1 LSSQKIQH
9 IRICC
14 HLSTLTVRAAMS
26 DTNRTAVEALDPEW
40 AAESNT
46 ARILAVVTVFH
57 ALALLFV
64 GLRVY
69 ARLLVVKTP
78 GLDDLMIVLSGLC
91 ALGGWII
98 FVIQANHGL
107 GKHYKTISEQD
118 YMMFQKVGFWQ
129 SIISAGLAFM
139 WLKISIA
146 LNLLRLSKN
155 MTQRKWYKWALWIMI
170 GVTSIYCVGG
180 TLPFFL
186 RCRPMEGY
194 WDKNIKPAPTCMSI
208 KTFIIFSIV
217 NTAFNIGT
225 DVIFATLPT
234 PIVWSLQMKRKARL
248 YVIGILSLG
257 YIAVI
262 MGIIKSKY
270 QLALE
275 VDKDKTFNQNIQV
288 LGFLQLQLG
297 IIAACAPALR
307 PLFGKILRLSFHGGT
322 TNHGYSERSFEG
334 QTNSGGRSNAP
345 GWELRKR
352 TSEELILLKSITRT
366 TKITVVDQKSSE
378 RQVRDVNAEG
388 MIFPGRYPAPCNE

>member
-1 LSSQKIQH
+1 MND
-9 IRICC
+9 
-14 HLSTLTVRAAMS
+14 TL
-26 DTNRTAVEALDPEW
+26 RTAAEAFDPSRATESNPAR

-46 ARILAVVTVFH
+46 TRILAVVTTFH
-57 ALALLFV
+57 VVALFFV

-69 ARLLVVKTP
+69 ARVLVVKAR
-78 GLDDLMIVLSGLC
+78 GWDDLMMVFSALF

-107 GKHYKTISEQD
+107 GKHYNTIAEQD

-129 SIISAGLAFM
+129 SIVSAGLAFM
-139 WLKISIA
+139 WLKLSIA
-146 LNLLRLSKN
+146 LNLLRLSEN
-155 MTQRKWYKWALWIMI
+155 MTQRKWYKWTLWIMI
-170 GVTSIYCVGG
+170 GVTCVYCVGG

-186 RCRPMEGY
+186 MCRPMEGY
-194 WDKNIKPAPTCMSI
+194 WDKTIKPTPTCMNI
-208 KTFIIFSIV
+208 KTFIVFGVV

-225 DVIFATLPT
+225 DIIFATLPV

-288 LGFLQLQLG
+288 LGFVQLQLG
-297 IIAACAPALR
+297 IIAACAPALK
-307 PLFGKILRLSFHGGT
+307 PFVSKILHLSSRGDS
-322 TNHGYSERSFEG
+322 TNREYGMRSFQRQPSSSRG
-334 QTNSGGRSNAP
+334 DTAWYGRSAVP
-345 GWELRKR
+345 SPE
-352 TSEELILLKSITRT
+352 SIPRN
-366 TKITVVDQKSSE
+366 KITKKTEITVTRDSE
-378 RQVRDVNAEG
+378 G
-388 MIFPGRYPAPCNE
+388 